1 MNRLI
6 YIRLSFYY
14 EINNSVIGGG
24 DGTTIY
30 LCMNVDGVDVD
41 VLNDVNKILNKQKE
55 DIAAM
60 CGADVKDISLISK
73 EEHDKN
79 TADKDDDEYEYDEYE
94 YDYDDYEDDD
104 ESWDKRVMPSTRKSK

>member
-1 MNRLI
+1 MNRLV

-14 EINNSVIGGG
+14 EIKNSIMGGG

-94 YDYDDYEDDD
+94 YEYDDYEDDD
-104 ESWDKRVMPSTRKSK
+104 ES